1 MILRGSDSSDL
12 AAESF
17 HRDLTEQKLISMND
31 KKMECRKSSL
41 FHYNYYHYFSFTIGK
56 RKIILLL
63 SLFIV
68 FPNCTLRE
76 SKIGNGNSAI

>member
-31 KKMECRKSSL
+31 KK
-41 FHYNYYHYFSFTIGK
+41 NGVQ
-56 RKIILLL
+56 KIIII
-63 SLFIV
+63 SL
-68 FPNCTLRE
+68 
-76 SKIGNGNSAI
+76 

>member
-31 KKMECRKSSL
+31 KKWSAEN
-41 FHYNYYHYFSFTIGK
+41 HHYFIIITIIIFPLLLAK